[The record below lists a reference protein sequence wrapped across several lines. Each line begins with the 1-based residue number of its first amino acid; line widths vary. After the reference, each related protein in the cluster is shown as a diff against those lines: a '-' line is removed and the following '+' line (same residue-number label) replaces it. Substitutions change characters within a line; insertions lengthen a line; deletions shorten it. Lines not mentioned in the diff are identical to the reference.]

1 MLKAAPSLA
10 LALTLA
16 QAALITLIP
25 AIPAP
30 AGAADRED
38 HAKRLFLRAKDLLRK
53 GELAKAAGLFEQA
66 IAKDLT
72 EVAAMRQ
79 LGRVREKLGEY
90 DLAVEAYRQYV
101 EMVPS
106 APDAYAVRQAIK
118 RCSAARAKQLQD
130 TGGRAVSRKDLEIPR
145 GMRPGSRK
153 ARAEA
158 RRRYDRARAL
168 NDNSDAEEKLYR
180 EAGALDPAFAEAW
193 YNLGILYLMRSDA
206 ERAIWAHRR
215 YAALQPDNHE
225 AHFLLGVDHQVR
237 GDLKAAAAAYRRSLA
252 RHPTHFDSLNNLAVV
267 LEKQGDREGAMQH
280 YRQAISAAPPGR
292 GVRARYNLG
301 DLYLSGGRFDDA
313 IREFQ
318 TVLGAEEASRN
329 PEGGTRIPAVPTK
342 LRAQTHN
349 ALGKAYE
356 SQARIADAVGAY
368 TAALAL
374 DPELSQARSNLVRAR
389 ARMR

>member
-1 MLKAAPSLA
+1 MLRSGPMLKAALPLA
-10 LALTLA
+10 LALIVA
-16 QAALITLIP
+16 PAVLIP
-25 AIPAP
+25 GGAH
-30 AGAADRED
+30 AADRED
-38 HAKRLFLRAKDLLRK
+38 HAKRLFLRAKDLVRK
-53 GELAKAAGLFEQA
+53 GQLAKAAGLFEQA

-90 DLAVEAYRQYV
+90 DLAIEAYRQYV

-106 APDAYAVRQAIK
+106 APDAFAVREAIK
-118 RCSAARAKQLQD
+118 RCAAARNKQLRN
-130 TGGRAVSRKDLEIPR
+130 TGTSKVRRKDLDLPR
-145 GMRPGSRK
+145 GMRPGSKK

-158 RRRYDRARAL
+158 RRRYDRAREL

-225 AHFLLGVDHQVR
+225 AHFLLGVDHQVQ
-237 GDLKAAAAAYRRSLA
+237 GDLKAAAGAYRRALD

-267 LEKQGDREGAMQH
+267 LEKQGDHDAAMAW
-280 YRQAISAAPPGR
+280 YRKAISAAPPGR

-301 DLYLSGGRFDDA
+301 DLYLTAGRFDDA

-318 TVLGAEEASRN
+318 TVLGAEEAARN
-329 PEGGTRIPAVPTK
+329 PSGGARIPSVPTK

-356 SQARIADAVGAY
+356 SQSRIADAVGAY

-374 DPELSQARSNLVRAR
+374 DPKLAQARSNLVRAR